1 MTQLDRLRYL
11 IATGM
16 AAPRDLESAG
26 ADAVLEAKSGGE
38 FAWFRST
45 TPTVLSADDDSREI
59 SYVYSDET
67 QDRYGDRIRV
77 KGWRLDNYKA
87 NPVALWQ
94 HDMDQ
99 PIGVSR
105 EVKTVLGDSP
115 RLIGTIKYADP
126 GTSAFHDATYLL
138 AKQGILKAVSV
149 GFDPLEMYRP
159 KGAEERN
166 ELGLG
171 QYGVDIR
178 GADLLEISLVSIPAN
193 PNAMQLALEPLFKS
207 GELDERFRKEITDPL
222 TERDWANRS
231 REIRRR
237 SVVVESA
244 EPVVEPTEARPEW
257 AGELINEVRDLRRLV
272 TDLRGSG
279 GVKRPDADSPD
290 ARVSTGEALKAME
303 AFALKRRLEQLTK
316 EATTT
321 LEVNK

>member
-1 MTQLDRLRYL
+1 
-11 IATGM
+11 
-16 AAPRDLESAG
+16 
-26 ADAVLEAKSGGE
+26 
-38 FAWFRST
+38 
-45 TPTVLSADDDSREI
+45 
-59 SYVYSDET
+59 
-67 QDRYGDRIRV
+67 
-77 KGWRLDNYKA
+77 
-87 NPVALWQ
+87 
-94 HDMDQ
+94 
-99 PIGVSR
+99 
-105 EVKTVLGDSP
+105 
-115 RLIGTIKYADP
+115 
-126 GTSAFHDATYLL
+126 
-138 AKQGILKAVSV
+138 
-149 GFDPLEMYRP
+149 MYRP

-279 GVKRPDADSPD
+279 CVKRPDADSPD

>member
-193 PNAMQLALEPLFKS
+193 PNAMQLALDDRHHRRHNPLHRWR
-207 GELDERFRKEITDPL
+207 GPRRQ
-222 TERDWANRS
+222 
-231 REIRRR
+231 RRR
-237 SVVVESA
+237 PSA
-244 EPVVEPTEARPEW
+244 SPPLGRGACYRAVAIGHACALPLIHSAPVTP
-257 AGELINEVRDLRRLV
+257 
-272 TDLRGSG
+272 
-279 GVKRPDADSPD
+279 
-290 ARVSTGEALKAME
+290 
-303 AFALKRRLEQLTK
+303 
-316 EATTT
+316 
-321 LEVNK
+321 